1 MYKLHLSSHN
11 LDSKGIFGLK
21 MLFLG
26 GFIEVCESF
35 IKIKTKPSM
44 PVRTERPMQS
54 VKLFDACPAS
64 RASKSPVK
72 LVRSTIKAST
82 LRWSPSH
89 CQISNPP
96 RLHHVS
102 IATSILS
109 ILRLQ
114 DITMTMTFFWAEN
127 WRTLLQVL
135 LGIRAISSLQTEL
148 AKC

>member
-1 MYKLHLSSHN
+1 
-11 LDSKGIFGLK
+11 
-21 MLFLG
+21 MLFFG

-35 IKIKTKPSM
+35 IKIKTSL
-44 PVRTERPMQS
+44 RCLFEQNDQCSQS
-54 VKLFDACPAS
+54 NFFDACPAS
-64 RASKSPVK
+64 RASKSPAK

-114 DITMTMTFFWAEN
+114 DITMTMTSFWAEN
-127 WRTLLQVL
+127 RRTLLQVL